1 MERCVRVGATHGFL
15 VGRDDVVMVIAVP
28 VVPHGGAAGD
38 LLDHFQGN
46 MLALLVLRRGGNG
59 KIEAAQRLAQIA
71 AGTLGKVRAGVWVHC
86 DRDALRCRELF
97 QCVVQALLHIRRR
110 Q

>member
-1 MERCVRVGATHGFL
+1 
-15 VGRDDVVMVIAVP
+15 MVIAVP

-38 LLDHFQGN
+38 LPDHFQGN

-59 KIEAAQRLAQIA
+59 KIEAAQRLAQVA
-71 AGTLGKVRAGVWVHC
+71 AGTLGKVRAGVGVHC

-97 QCVVQALLHIRRR
+97 QRVVQALLHIRRR